1 MTTDSLDSQATTADS
16 LSQESWAG
24 EVNWTGR
31 PQTPRN
37 YQPTGGPRTPQA
49 AFQTPQAAF
58 QAPMF
63 TTPLGPGSAS
73 PRHRKAQAQMTPRSA
88 SGASCGRYE
97 SSRSKEPPL
106 TDCPKDYESVLAMM
120 RDNSSAGSQEIKD
133 YFGKGMEELQDFI
146 KDKVEVQAV
155 ALAGLID
162 KVQTLGKCQE
172 TVRLFTTLRV
182 SFFCGLPGGST
193 IRVLA
198 ET

>member
-1 MTTDSLDSQATTADS
+1 
-16 LSQESWAG
+16 
-24 EVNWTGR
+24 
-31 PQTPRN
+31 
-37 YQPTGGPRTPQA
+37 
-49 AFQTPQAAF
+49 
-58 QAPMF
+58 MF

-146 KDKVEVQAV
+146 KVKVEVQTV
-155 ALAGLID
+155 AQAGLIE
-162 KVQTLGKCQE
+162 KVQTLSKCQE
-172 TVRLFTTLRV
+172 TVRPSTTLRV
-182 SFFCGLPGGST
+182 SFFCGPPGSST